1 MDEMTKEL
9 IAIGASISGHCQP
22 CLTYHVDQAKRLGI
36 DDDEIKEAI
45 AVGKMVQK
53 GAMAAMNKF
62 AQTVLDN
69 PDDSVVE
76 SQQRGES
83 GSKTLK
89 VYDPAIL
96 CATGVCSTNVDKAL
110 VEFAGAVKTAAA
122 HGVSVERW
130 NLAQQPQAFAEN
142 LQVRDLLAK
151 LGVEGL
157 PFIFVN
163 DELQWTGRY
172 PPAEELFFWFGINK
186 EGQSEENSTKTN
198 SANMPFQMV
207 EPDQETQG
215 VNACCSDGGCCS

>member
-1 MDEMTKEL
+1 MDEKIKEL

-36 DDDEIKEAI
+36 GEDEIKEAM

-69 PDDSVVE
+69 PDNSVVE
-76 SQQRGES
+76 SQQKGES

-89 VYDPAIL
+89 VYDPAMC
-96 CATGVCSTNVDKAL
+96 CATGVCGPNVDKAL
-110 VEFAGAVKTAAA
+110 VEFAGAVKTVAA
-122 HGVSVERW
+122 HGVSVDRW
-130 NLAQQPQAFAEN
+130 SLAQQPHAFTEN
-142 LQVRDLLAK
+142 LQVKHLLAK
-151 LGVEGL
+151 LGVKGL

-172 PPAEELFFWFGINK
+172 PTAEELFFWFGINK
-186 EGQSEENSTKTN
+186 EGQSEETLAKTN
-198 SANMPFQMV
+198 SANRPFQML
-207 EPDQETQG
+207 ERDQEKQSAD
-215 VNACCSDGGCCS
+215 ACCSDGGCCS